1 MFNKK
6 KVKSTQIDTLIGH
19 NTTVTGD
26 IRFSSGLHIEGTL
39 NGNLIAGDH
48 DKAVLIISEKGVI
61 NGDVDASVVII
72 NGQVKGNV
80 SSSTTLELARHA
92 KVTGNVHYNLLE
104 MEVGAEV
111 NGSLNH
117 VPEGQHKLGQTSLQE
132 DMSVDSVNN
141 DGAVIE

>member
-1 MFNKK
+1 MFSKK

-26 IRFSSGLHIEGTL
+26 IHFSSGLHIEGTL
-39 NGNLIAGDH
+39 NGNLIADDH
-48 DKAVLIISEKGVI
+48 DKAVLIISEKGVV
-61 NGDVDASVVII
+61 NGDVNASVVII
-72 NGQVKGNV
+72 NGKVKGNV
-80 SSSTTLELARHA
+80 SSSTTLEMAQHA

-117 VPEGQHKLGQTSLQE
+117 VAAGQHKTSQSTRNQ
-132 DMSVDSVNN
+132 DPVGDRKSGNSSVT
-141 DGAVIE
+141 G